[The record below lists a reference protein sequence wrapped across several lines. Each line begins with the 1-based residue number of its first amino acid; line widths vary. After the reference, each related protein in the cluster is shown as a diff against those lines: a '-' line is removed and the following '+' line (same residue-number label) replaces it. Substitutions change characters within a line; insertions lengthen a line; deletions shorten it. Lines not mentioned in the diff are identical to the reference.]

1 MAISDMDCGRGCD
14 AQMSVA
20 IGQEW
25 AAEDDA
31 CMIVGWGHWKVAVG
45 SEETNAKTRAFYHGN
60 GRPQLAL

>member
-20 IGQEW
+20 MGQEL

-31 CMIVGWGHWKVAVG
+31 CMMCWGYWKVAVG
-45 SEETNAKTRAFYHGN
+45 NEETNAKTRAFYLGN